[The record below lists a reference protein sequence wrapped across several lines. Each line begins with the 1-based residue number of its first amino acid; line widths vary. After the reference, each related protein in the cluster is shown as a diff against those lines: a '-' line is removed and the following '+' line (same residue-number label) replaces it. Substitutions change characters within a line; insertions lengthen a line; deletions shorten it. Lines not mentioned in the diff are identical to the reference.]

1 MSGSN
6 KTHCRME
13 KWTSRVAHNHQIP
26 GSNPGPAT
34 RSIGR
39 ASSSRPSGGAAG
51 VASGF
56 TGGSMP
62 FRPCS
67 RIKARRRV
75 WPVARKGKS
84 DD

>member
-1 MSGSN
+1 
-6 KTHCRME
+6 
-13 KWTSRVAHNHQIP
+13 
-26 GSNPGPAT
+26 
-34 RSIGR
+34 
-39 ASSSRPSGGAAG
+39 
-51 VASGF
+51 
-56 TGGSMP
+56 MP